1 MKGCLGCLVVGIG
14 FIVILH
20 IGGCLL
26 AIGDIEFT
34 RLKNWRNE
42 RLARKAEQRELAK
55 VQAAEA
61 SRAAEAKR
69 REAEAAA
76 AAKRKQAE
84 QIAAQKKRQEAKD
97 EKIRSFALK
106 EAPDVWSVYQ
116 VLRSEIDV
124 QSNRIS
130 QLRKTLETFGKN
142 PEADEDF
149 KRICSMREEMIAT
162 RSALRKRL
170 EDAYIAKCK
179 FEATPGRREYEEQHR
194 KALEDGIREALEA
207 ADRFN
212 EMRLNK

>member
-20 IGGCLL
+20 VGGCLL
-26 AIGDIEFT
+26 TIGDIELT

-42 RLARKAEQRELAK
+42 RLARKAEQREQAK

-61 SRAAEAKR
+61 SRVAEAKR

-76 AAKRKQAE
+76 EARRRQAE

-106 EAPDVWSVYQ
+106 EAQDVWSVYQ
-116 VLRSEIDV
+116 MLRSEIDV

-194 KALEDGIREALEA
+194 KALEDGIREAIEA
-207 ADRFN
+207 TNRFN

>member
-20 IGGCLL
+20 VGGCLL
-26 AIGDIEFT
+26 TIGDIELT

-42 RLARKAEQRELAK
+42 RLARKAEQREQAK

-61 SRAAEAKR
+61 SRVAEAKR

-76 AAKRKQAE
+76 EARRRQAE

-97 EKIRSFALK
+97 EKIRAFALK

-116 VLRSEIDV
+116 MLRSEIDV

-162 RSALRKRL
+162 RSVLRKRL

-194 KALEDGIREALEA
+194 KALEDGIREAIEA
-207 ADRFN
+207 TNRFN

>member
-20 IGGCLL
+20 VGGCLL
-26 AIGDIEFT
+26 TIGDIELT

-42 RLARKAEQRELAK
+42 RLARKAEQREQAK

-61 SRAAEAKR
+61 SRVAEAKR

-76 AAKRKQAE
+76 EARRRQAE

-97 EKIRSFALK
+97 EKIRAFALK

-116 VLRSEIDV
+116 MLRSEIDV

-194 KALEDGIREALEA
+194 KALEDGIREAIEA
-207 ADRFN
+207 TNRFN

>member
-20 IGGCLL
+20 VGGCLL
-26 AIGDIEFT
+26 TIGDIELT

-42 RLARKAEQRELAK
+42 RLARKAEQREQAK

-61 SRAAEAKR
+61 SRVAEAKR

-76 AAKRKQAE
+76 EARRRQAE

-106 EAPDVWSVYQ
+106 EAQDVWSVYQ
-116 VLRSEIDV
+116 MLRSEIDV

-162 RSALRKRL
+162 RSVLRKRL

>member
-20 IGGCLL
+20 VGGCLL
-26 AIGDIEFT
+26 TIGDIELT

-61 SRAAEAKR
+61 SRVAEAKR

-76 AAKRKQAE
+76 EAKRKQAE

-97 EKIRSFALK
+97 EKIRAFALK
-106 EAPDVWSVYQ
+106 EAPDVWGVYQ
-116 VLRSEIDV
+116 MLRSEIDV

-194 KALEDGIREALEA
+194 KALEDGIREAIEA
-207 ADRFN
+207 TNRFN

>member
-20 IGGCLL
+20 VGGCLL
-26 AIGDIEFT
+26 TIGDIELT

-42 RLARKAEQRELAK
+42 RLARKAEQREQAK

-61 SRAAEAKR
+61 SRVAEAKR

-76 AAKRKQAE
+76 EARRRQAE

-97 EKIRSFALK
+97 EKIRAFALK

-116 VLRSEIDV
+116 MLRSEIDV

-162 RSALRKRL
+162 RSVLRKRL

>member
-1 MKGCLGCLVVGIG
+1 MKGCLGCLVAGIG

-20 IGGCLL
+20 VGGCLL
-26 AIGDIEFT
+26 TIGDIEFT

>member
-1 MKGCLGCLVVGIG
+1 MKGCLGCLVVGVG

>member
-20 IGGCLL
+20 VGGCLL
-26 AIGDIEFT
+26 TIGDIELT

-61 SRAAEAKR
+61 SRVAEAKR

-76 AAKRKQAE
+76 EARRRQAE

-106 EAPDVWSVYQ
+106 EAQDVWSVYQ
-116 VLRSEIDV
+116 MLRSEIDV

>member
-20 IGGCLL
+20 VGGCLL
-26 AIGDIEFT
+26 TIGDIELT

-42 RLARKAEQRELAK
+42 RLARKAEQREQAK

-61 SRAAEAKR
+61 SRVAEAKR

-76 AAKRKQAE
+76 EARRRQAE

-97 EKIRSFALK
+97 EKIRAFALK

-116 VLRSEIDV
+116 MLRSEIDV

-179 FEATPGRREYEEQHR
+179 FEATPGRMEYEEQHR

>member
-1 MKGCLGCLVVGIG
+1 MKGCLGCLVVGVG

-106 EAPDVWSVYQ
+106 EAAEVWRVYQ
-116 VLRSEIDV
+116 SLKSEIDV
-124 QSNRIS
+124 QSNKIS
-130 QLRKTLETFGKN
+130 ELRRTLETFGKS
-142 PEADEDF
+142 PDADEDF
-149 KRICSMREEMIAT
+149 KQICLMREEMI
-162 RSALRKRL
+162 RSHAALRKCL
-170 EDAYIAKCK
+170 EDAYLAKCK
-179 FEATPGRREYEEQHR
+179 FDATPGRKDYREQHR
-194 KALEDGIREALEA
+194 KALEDGVREAVA
-207 ADRFN
+207 VADRFK

>member
-20 IGGCLL
+20 VGGCLL
-26 AIGDIEFT
+26 TIGDIELT

-61 SRAAEAKR
+61 SRVAEAKR

-76 AAKRKQAE
+76 EAKRKQAE

-97 EKIRSFALK
+97 EKIRAFALK
-106 EAPDVWSVYQ
+106 EAQDVWSVYQ
-116 VLRSEIDV
+116 MLRSEIDV

>member
-20 IGGCLL
+20 VGGCLL
-26 AIGDIEFT
+26 TIGDIELT

-61 SRAAEAKR
+61 SRVAEAKR

-76 AAKRKQAE
+76 EARRRQAE

-106 EAPDVWSVYQ
+106 EAQDVWSVYQ
-116 VLRSEIDV
+116 MLRSEIDV

-179 FEATPGRREYEEQHR
+179 FEATPGRRDYEEQHR

>member
-20 IGGCLL
+20 VGGCLL
-26 AIGDIEFT
+26 TIGDIELT

-42 RLARKAEQRELAK
+42 RLARKAEQREQAK

-61 SRAAEAKR
+61 SRVAEAKR

-76 AAKRKQAE
+76 EARRRQAE

-106 EAPDVWSVYQ
+106 EAQDVWSVYQ
-116 VLRSEIDV
+116 MLRSEIDV

>member
-20 IGGCLL
+20 VGGCLL
-26 AIGDIEFT
+26 TIGDIELT

-42 RLARKAEQRELAK
+42 RLARKAEQREQAK

-61 SRAAEAKR
+61 SRVAEAKR

-76 AAKRKQAE
+76 EARRRQAE

-97 EKIRSFALK
+97 EKIRAFALK

-116 VLRSEIDV
+116 MLRSEIDV

-130 QLRKTLETFGKN
+130 QLRKTLEMFGKN

>member
-20 IGGCLL
+20 VGGCLL
-26 AIGDIEFT
+26 TIGDIELT

-61 SRAAEAKR
+61 SRVAEVKR

-76 AAKRKQAE
+76 AAKRKQSE

-97 EKIRSFALK
+97 EKIRAFALK

-116 VLRSEIDV
+116 MLRSEIDV

>member
-20 IGGCLL
+20 VGGCLL
-26 AIGDIEFT
+26 TIGDIELT

-42 RLARKAEQRELAK
+42 RLARKAEQREQAK

-61 SRAAEAKR
+61 SRVAEAKR

-76 AAKRKQAE
+76 EARRRQAE

-97 EKIRSFALK
+97 EKIRAFALK

-116 VLRSEIDV
+116 MLRSEIDV

>member
-20 IGGCLL
+20 VGGCLL
-26 AIGDIEFT
+26 TIGDIELT

-42 RLARKAEQRELAK
+42 RLARKAEQREQAK

-61 SRAAEAKR
+61 SRVAEAKR

-76 AAKRKQAE
+76 AAKRKQSE

-97 EKIRSFALK
+97 EKIRAFALK

-116 VLRSEIDV
+116 MLRSEIDV